1 MDHNLNVHHPY
12 FFFSFFFAGNGYLC
26 YVSCLSLFSLSVG
39 CLSRVV
45 CVFVCISADYLVCW
59 KRITGHFHK
68 GESEKCR
75 RIGTYVYQGCTT
87 RVFLYVT
94 LMFLI
99 KIMLL
104 WDATNRNFPTRIFF
118 FHLVHKEKLLRLLE
132 GGKQEIII
140 KTLISQ
146 KVFKMLSFCWCRWNF

>member
-12 FFFSFFFAGNGYLC
+12 FFSLFFFAGNGYLC

-104 WDATNRNFPTRIFF
+104 WDATNRNFPTEIFF

-140 KTLISQ
+140 KTLISL

>member
-1 MDHNLNVHHPY
+1 MYITHI
-12 FFFSFFFAGNGYLC
+12 FFSLFFLLGMVT
-26 YVSCLSLFSLSVG
+26 YVMCLVSLLSLSVG

-104 WDATNRNFPTRIFF
+104 WDATNRNFPTEIFF

-140 KTLISQ
+140 KTLISL
-146 KVFKMLSFCWCRWNF
+146 KVFKMLVFLLV